1 MFSLLQRV
9 ACSFSKTKVKVNMC
23 GVCSYGRDFEF
34 LKDEIW
40 KLDP

>member
-1 MFSLLQRV
+1 MIRLFIKMGH
-9 ACSFSKTKVKVNMC
+9 SFSRTKVTVKMC

-34 LKDEIW
+34 LKYEIW